1 MKWGKPSSGGWDL
14 ELTDLRLRLMVAKE
28 PDGSWGSYCLAQD
41 IEVVPVSFHKTSQ
54 AAKRRAAKNALAWLD
69 VRRRALLDGGK
80 P

>member
-1 MKWGKPSSGGWDL
+1 MKWKPSSGGWDFD
-14 ELTDLRLRLMVAKE
+14 LTDLRLCLVVAKE

-54 AAKRRAAKNALAWLD
+54 AAKRRAAKNALTWLD
-69 VRRRALLDGGK
+69 ARRALLDGGK